1 MKNLSQ
7 RKNGIYSNKFL
18 VKFLSSRKNTEVNK
32 EKENHIGNNSL
43 KIITETDYNSIEWL
57 DKFSKKKK
65 DKFIQKAKENI
76 NKMKTSR
83 NIKKKNDKNNINRLY
98 SFSKDGSVNNLLKS
112 KFSMNKT
119 LYSKKGISSEKNRFN
134 QIKLIKQLKKELKE
148 NPEKVDNLF
157 KNKSTEKIKN
167 IKIERVK
174 SNENKKITNSYH
186 FMKSNK
192 DKSDNNNSTSSKQKI
207 MNNSNIEMESKYKRN
222 IYNKIKSKSND
233 LGEIKS
239 LKNSKLKNEN
249 NIKFIHKKRNIQTK
263 FYSTNNSKFLYD
275 NKENNKISQ
284 SQKNMIGNQKE
295 KILLYK
301 NIKIKI
307 IENPKISKKKPNN
320 IYVTT
325 ITEPTN
331 ETVRLNN
338 FEKFKTNENKNRSNS
353 ENNIQF
359 KLGTK
364 SIMKNKYR
372 DLICEYESE
381 IDS

>member
-1 MKNLSQ
+1 MKNFSE
-7 RKNGIYSNKFL
+7 RKNGVYSNKFL
-18 VKFLSSRKNTEVNK
+18 VKFLSSRKNTDINK
-32 EKENHIGNNSL
+32 EKENQIGNNSL
-43 KIITETDYNSIEWL
+43 KIITETDYNSIDWL

-76 NKMKTSR
+76 NKIKTSR
-83 NIKKKNDKNNINRLY
+83 NFKKKNDKNNINRLY

-112 KFSMNKT
+112 KFSMTKT

-148 NPEKVDNLF
+148 NPEKLENLV
-157 KNKSTEKIKN
+157 KNKSTDKIKN
-167 IKIERVK
+167 IKIERVI
-174 SNENKKITNSYH
+174 SNENKKFTNSYH
-186 FMKSNK
+186 FIKSNK
-192 DKSDNNNSTSSKQKI
+192 NKYDNNNSTSSKKKI
-207 MNNSNIEMESKYKRN
+207 MNNTNIEIDSKYKRN
-222 IYNKIKSKSND
+222 LYNKSKSKSND
-233 LGEIKS
+233 LREIKS
-239 LKNSKLKNEN
+239 LKNSKLKNDN

-263 FYSTNNSKFLYD
+263 FYSTNNSKFLGD

-284 SQKNMIGNQKE
+284 SQKNIIGNQKE
-295 KILLYK
+295 KILLYR

-307 IENPKISKKKPNN
+307 IENPKITKKKLNN
-320 IYVTT
+320 NYITT

-331 ETVRLNN
+331 ETIKLNH
-338 FEKFKTNENKNRSNS
+338 FEKFKSNDNRSNS

-359 KLGTK
+359 RLGTK
-364 SIMKNKYR
+364 SLMKNKYR

>member
-1 MKNLSQ
+1 MKNFSE
-7 RKNGIYSNKFL
+7 RKNGVYSNKFL
-18 VKFLSSRKNTEVNK
+18 VKFLSSRKNTDINK
-32 EKENHIGNNSL
+32 EKENQIGNNSL

-76 NKMKTSR
+76 NKIKTSR
-83 NIKKKNDKNNINRLY
+83 NFKKKNDKNNINRLY

-148 NPEKVDNLF
+148 NPEKLENLV
-157 KNKSTEKIKN
+157 KNKSTDKIKN
-167 IKIERVK
+167 IKIERVI
-174 SNENKKITNSYH
+174 SNENKKFTNSYH
-186 FMKSNK
+186 FIKSNK
-192 DKSDNNNSTSSKQKI
+192 NKYDNNNSTSSKKKI
-207 MNNSNIEMESKYKRN
+207 MNNTNIEIDSKYKRN
-222 IYNKIKSKSND
+222 LYNKSKSKSND
-233 LGEIKS
+233 LREIKS
-239 LKNSKLKNEN
+239 LKNSKLKNDN

-263 FYSTNNSKFLYD
+263 FYSTNNSKFLGD

-284 SQKNMIGNQKE
+284 SQKNIIGNQKE
-295 KILLYK
+295 KILLYR

-307 IENPKISKKKPNN
+307 IENPKITKKKLNN
-320 IYVTT
+320 NYITT

-331 ETVRLNN
+331 ETIKLNH
-338 FEKFKTNENKNRSNS
+338 FEKFKSNDNRSNS

-359 KLGTK
+359 RLGTK
-364 SIMKNKYR
+364 SLMKNKYR

>member
-186 FMKSNK
+186 FIKSNK

-222 IYNKIKSKSND
+222 IYNKNKSKSND

>member
-1 MKNLSQ
+1 MKNFSE

-18 VKFLSSRKNTEVNK
+18 VKFLSSRKNTDVNK
-32 EKENHIGNNSL
+32 EKENNIGNNSL
-43 KIITETDYNSIEWL
+43 KIHTETDYNSVDWL

-83 NIKKKNDKNNINRLY
+83 NIKKKYDKNNINRLY

-112 KFSMNKT
+112 KFSTNKT
-119 LYSKKGISSEKNRFN
+119 LNFKKGISSEKNRFN

-148 NPEKVDNLF
+148 NPEKADNLI

-186 FMKSNK
+186 FIKSNK
-192 DKSDNNNSTSSKQKI
+192 NKYDNNNSTSSKKKI
-207 MNNSNIEMESKYKRN
+207 MNNTNIEMDSKSKRN
-222 IYNKIKSKSND
+222 LYNKNKSKSND
-233 LGEIKS
+233 LGDIKN

-249 NIKFIHKKRNIQTK
+249 YIKFIHKKRNIQPK
-263 FYSTNNSKFLYD
+263 FYSSNNSKFLND
-275 NKENNKISQ
+275 NIENNKISQ
-284 SQKNMIGNQKE
+284 SQKDIIGNQKE
-295 KILLYK
+295 KILLYG

-307 IENPKISKKKPNN
+307 IQNPKITKKKPNN
-320 IYVTT
+320 NYITT

-331 ETVRLNN
+331 ETIRLNH
-338 FEKFKTNENKNRSNS
+338 FEKFKSNENRSNS

>member
-148 NPEKVDNLF
+148 NPEKLENLV
-157 KNKSTEKIKN
+157 KNKSTDKIKN
-167 IKIERVK
+167 IKIERVI
-174 SNENKKITNSYH
+174 SNENKKFTNSYH
-186 FMKSNK
+186 FIKSNK
-192 DKSDNNNSTSSKQKI
+192 NEYDNNNSTSSKKKR
-207 MNNSNIEMESKYKRN
+207 MNNTNIEIDSKYKRN
-222 IYNKIKSKSND
+222 LYNKSKSKSND
-233 LGEIKS
+233 LREIKS
-239 LKNSKLKNEN
+239 LKNSKLKNDN

-263 FYSTNNSKFLYD
+263 FYSTNNSKFLGD

-284 SQKNMIGNQKE
+284 SQKNIIGNQKE
-295 KILLYK
+295 KILLYR

-307 IENPKISKKKPNN
+307 IENPKITKKKLNN
-320 IYVTT
+320 NYITT

-331 ETVRLNN
+331 ETIKLNH
-338 FEKFKTNENKNRSNS
+338 FEKFKSNDNRSNS

-359 KLGTK
+359 RLGTK
-364 SIMKNKYR
+364 SLMKNKYR

>member
-1 MKNLSQ
+1 MKNFSE
-7 RKNGIYSNKFL
+7 RKNGVYSNKFL
-18 VKFLSSRKNTEVNK
+18 VKFLSSRKNTDINK
-32 EKENHIGNNSL
+32 EKENQIGNNSL
-43 KIITETDYNSIEWL
+43 KIITETDYNSIDWL

-76 NKMKTSR
+76 NKIKTSR
-83 NIKKKNDKNNINRLY
+83 NFKKKNDKNNINRLY

-148 NPEKVDNLF
+148 NPEKLENLV
-157 KNKSTEKIKN
+157 KNKSTDKIKN
-167 IKIERVK
+167 IKIERVI
-174 SNENKKITNSYH
+174 SNENKKFTNSYH
-186 FMKSNK
+186 FIKSNK
-192 DKSDNNNSTSSKQKI
+192 NKYDNNNSTSSKKKI
-207 MNNSNIEMESKYKRN
+207 MNNTNIEIDSKYKRN
-222 IYNKIKSKSND
+222 LYNKSKSKSND
-233 LGEIKS
+233 LREIKS
-239 LKNSKLKNEN
+239 LKNSKLKNDN

-263 FYSTNNSKFLYD
+263 FYSTNNSKFLGD

-284 SQKNMIGNQKE
+284 SQKNIIGNQKV
-295 KILLYK
+295 KILLYR

-307 IENPKISKKKPNN
+307 IENPKITKKKLNN
-320 IYVTT
+320 NYITT

-331 ETVRLNN
+331 ETIKLNH
-338 FEKFKTNENKNRSNS
+338 FEKFKSNDNRSNS

-359 KLGTK
+359 RLGTK
-364 SIMKNKYR
+364 SLMKNKYR

>member
-1 MKNLSQ
+1 MKNFSE
-7 RKNGIYSNKFL
+7 RKNGVYSNKFL
-18 VKFLSSRKNTEVNK
+18 VKFLSSRKNTDINK
-32 EKENHIGNNSL
+32 EKENQIGNNSL
-43 KIITETDYNSIEWL
+43 KITTETDYNSIDWL

-148 NPEKVDNLF
+148 NPEKLENLV
-157 KNKSTEKIKN
+157 KNKSTDKIKN
-167 IKIERVK
+167 IKIERVI
-174 SNENKKITNSYH
+174 SNENKKFTNSYH
-186 FMKSNK
+186 FIKSNK
-192 DKSDNNNSTSSKQKI
+192 NKYDNNNSTSSKKKI
-207 MNNSNIEMESKYKRN
+207 MNNTNIEIDSKYKRN
-222 IYNKIKSKSND
+222 LYNKSKSKSND
-233 LGEIKS
+233 LREIKS
-239 LKNSKLKNEN
+239 LKNSKLKNDN

-263 FYSTNNSKFLYD
+263 FYSTNNSKFLGD

-284 SQKNMIGNQKE
+284 RQKNIIGNQKE
-295 KILLYK
+295 KILLYR

-307 IENPKISKKKPNN
+307 IENPKITKKKLNN
-320 IYVTT
+320 NYITT

-331 ETVRLNN
+331 ETIKLNH
-338 FEKFKTNENKNRSNS
+338 FEKFKSNDNRSNS

-359 KLGTK
+359 RLGTK
-364 SIMKNKYR
+364 SLMKNKYR

>member
-1 MKNLSQ
+1 MKNFSE
-7 RKNGIYSNKFL
+7 RKNGVYSNKFL
-18 VKFLSSRKNTEVNK
+18 VKFLSSRKNTDINK
-32 EKENHIGNNSL
+32 EKENQIGNNSL
-43 KIITETDYNSIEWL
+43 KIITETDYNSIDWL

-167 IKIERVK
+167 IKIERVI
-174 SNENKKITNSYH
+174 SNENKKFTNSYH
-186 FMKSNK
+186 FIKSNK
-192 DKSDNNNSTSSKQKI
+192 NKYDNNNSTSSKKKI
-207 MNNSNIEMESKYKRN
+207 MNNTNIEIDSKYKRN
-222 IYNKIKSKSND
+222 LYNKSKSKSND
-233 LGEIKS
+233 LREIKS
-239 LKNSKLKNEN
+239 LKNSKLKNDN

-263 FYSTNNSKFLYD
+263 FYSTNNSKFLGD

-284 SQKNMIGNQKE
+284 SQKNIIGNQKE
-295 KILLYK
+295 KILLYR

-307 IENPKISKKKPNN
+307 IENPKITKKKLNN
-320 IYVTT
+320 NYITT

-331 ETVRLNN
+331 ETIKLNH
-338 FEKFKTNENKNRSNS
+338 FEKFKSNDNRSNS

-359 KLGTK
+359 RLGTK
-364 SIMKNKYR
+364 SLMKNKYR

>member
-1 MKNLSQ
+1 MKNFSE
-7 RKNGIYSNKFL
+7 RKNGVYSNKFL
-18 VKFLSSRKNTEVNK
+18 VKFLSSRKNTDINK
-32 EKENHIGNNSL
+32 EKENQIGNNSL
-43 KIITETDYNSIEWL
+43 KIITETDYNSIDWL

-83 NIKKKNDKNNINRLY
+83 NIKKKYDKNNINRLY

-186 FMKSNK
+186 FIKSNK

-331 ETVRLNN
+331 ETVRVNH

>member
-1 MKNLSQ
+1 MKNFSE
-7 RKNGIYSNKFL
+7 RKNGVYSNKFL
-18 VKFLSSRKNTEVNK
+18 VKFLSSRKNTDINK
-32 EKENHIGNNSL
+32 EKENQIGNNSL
-43 KIITETDYNSIEWL
+43 KIITETDYNSIDWL

-76 NKMKTSR
+76 NKIKTSR
-83 NIKKKNDKNNINRLY
+83 NFKKKNDKNNINRLY

-148 NPEKVDNLF
+148 NPEKLENLV
-157 KNKSTEKIKN
+157 KNKSTDKIKN
-167 IKIERVK
+167 IKIERVI
-174 SNENKKITNSYH
+174 SNENKKFTNSYH
-186 FMKSNK
+186 FIKSNK
-192 DKSDNNNSTSSKQKI
+192 NKYDNNNSTSSKKKI
-207 MNNSNIEMESKYKRN
+207 MNNTNIEIDSKYKRN
-222 IYNKIKSKSND
+222 LYNKSKSKSND
-233 LGEIKS
+233 LREIKS

-263 FYSTNNSKFLYD
+263 FYSTNNSKFLGD

-284 SQKNMIGNQKE
+284 SQKNIIGNQKE
-295 KILLYK
+295 KILLYR

-307 IENPKISKKKPNN
+307 IENPKITKKKLNN
-320 IYVTT
+320 NYITT

-331 ETVRLNN
+331 ETIKLNH
-338 FEKFKTNENKNRSNS
+338 FEKFKSNDNRSNS

-359 KLGTK
+359 RLGTK
-364 SIMKNKYR
+364 SLMKNKYR

>member
-1 MKNLSQ
+1 MKNFSE
-7 RKNGIYSNKFL
+7 RKNGVYSNKFL
-18 VKFLSSRKNTEVNK
+18 VKFLSSRKNTDINK
-32 EKENHIGNNSL
+32 EKENQIGNNSL
-43 KIITETDYNSIEWL
+43 KIITETDYNSIDWL

-76 NKMKTSR
+76 NKIKTSR
-83 NIKKKNDKNNINRLY
+83 NFKKKNDKNNINRLY

-148 NPEKVDNLF
+148 NPEKLENLV
-157 KNKSTEKIKN
+157 KNKSTDKIKN
-167 IKIERVK
+167 IKIERVI
-174 SNENKKITNSYH
+174 SNENKKFTNSYH
-186 FMKSNK
+186 FIKSNK
-192 DKSDNNNSTSSKQKI
+192 NKYDNNNSTSSKKKI
-207 MNNSNIEMESKYKRN
+207 MNNTNIEIDSKYKRN
-222 IYNKIKSKSND
+222 LYNKSKSKSND
-233 LGEIKS
+233 LREIKS
-239 LKNSKLKNEN
+239 LKNSKLKNDN

-263 FYSTNNSKFLYD
+263 FYSTNNSKFLGD

-284 SQKNMIGNQKE
+284 SQKNIIGNQKE
-295 KILLYK
+295 KILLYR

-307 IENPKISKKKPNN
+307 IENPKITKKKLNN
-320 IYVTT
+320 NYITT

-331 ETVRLNN
+331 ETIKLNH
-338 FEKFKTNENKNRSNS
+338 FEKFKSNDNRSNS

-359 KLGTK
+359 RLGTK
-364 SIMKNKYR
+364 SLMKNKYR

>member
-186 FMKSNK
+186 FIKSNK